1 MRQRLAGSA
10 TSTRINDPQ
19 YRRRFATHAKA
30 DCRSAGPSRRTCSTL
45 NKPLIRTCCTSI
57 PLSCSRICTV
67 IGSVLRAWRT
77 RNGMRCS
84 SSSSHHRSTRVPT
97 SAARRRARLISAFC
111 AIVSELSMCTRPPR
125 VLISN
130 FSRLGAALKRVN
142 CFTRHQVIVEDW
154 SGAMRC
160 SETSS
165 LHLLRTDSPSTD
177 PRDPPTARRFLEFLR
192 ERGLLDPAA
201 VERAAKVQL
210 ETRQRIDVV
219 IAELGLVPAPEF
231 LAAVAEYFGYPIL
244 SEAELP
250 ASPVLENVEASL
262 SPDFLRRNGLLP
274 IELTADALV
283 IATTDPFNT
292 EVLTAVAYEFE
303 RPVAPCLVS
312 QQDFARALQRL
323 YEPAEEP
330 SESSEPGEQAG
341 EEIFVSDDDVQR
353 LKDVASEAPVIR
365 LVNRLMRA
373 AVLQRASDI
382 HIEPAVDGLRVR
394 YRIDGVMAEV
404 EQLPPEMQA
413 GVSSRIKILAKL
425 NIAERRMPQ
434 DGRIKIA
441 VAGREIDL
449 RISTSPVMHGESI
462 VMRILDQEQ
471 VDLSFAALG
480 FDDRTADVL
489 NGLLALPNGI
499 ILVSGPTG
507 SGKTTTL
514 YSALKILNSVERKVF
529 SIEDPI
535 EYQLQGVNQMQI
547 KPAIG
552 LDFVHCLRAILRQ
565 DPDVIMVGEM
575 RDVETASTAIRASLT
590 GHLVLSTV
598 HTNSAA
604 ASVTRLLDMGVE
616 DYLLASSLSAVLAQ
630 RLVRRLCADCATPA
644 PANSA
649 LLDSLQAAFSGHP
662 HPPVASPLYRPVG
675 CPACRHTGFRGRT
688 SIAEILVVDDAVRAR
703 IKAGTTD
710 REIEAAGL
718 GNGME
723 TLYQNGLRKVFG
735 GETSLEEVL
744 RVARS

>member
-1 MRQRLAGSA
+1 
-10 TSTRINDPQ
+10 
-19 YRRRFATHAKA
+19 
-30 DCRSAGPSRRTCSTL
+30 
-45 NKPLIRTCCTSI
+45 
-57 PLSCSRICTV
+57 
-67 IGSVLRAWRT
+67 
-77 RNGMRCS
+77 MRCS
-84 SSSSHHRSTRVPT
+84 
-97 SAARRRARLISAFC
+97 
-111 AIVSELSMCTRPPR
+111 
-125 VLISN
+125 
-130 FSRLGAALKRVN
+130 GAN
-142 CFTRHQVIVEDW
+142 GW
-154 SGAMRC
+154 
-160 SETSS
+160 
-165 LHLLRTDSPSTD
+165 HLLHTDAPPTD

-192 ERGLLDPAA
+192 ERGLLDTAA

-210 ETRQRIDVV
+210 ETGQRIDVV
-219 IAELGLVPAPEF
+219 IAELGLVPAPEYM
-231 LAAVAEYFGYPIL
+231 AAVSDYFGYPIVA
-244 SEAELP
+244 EADLP
-250 ASPVLENVEASL
+250 AVTALGNLENLL
-262 SPDFLRRNGLLP
+262 SVDFMRRNGVLP
-274 IELTADALV
+274 IELAADALV

-292 EVLTAVAYEFE
+292 ETFTAIAYHADKT
-303 RPVAPCLVS
+303 VAPCLVS
-312 QQDFARALQRL
+312 QQDFSAALQRL
-323 YEPAEEP
+323 YEPNEEP
-330 SESSEPGEQAG
+330 NASISQGEQTG

-353 LKDVASEAPVIR
+353 LKDVASEAPVIQ
-365 LVNRLMRA
+365 LVNRLMRT

-382 HIEPAVDGLRVR
+382 HVEPAIDSLRVR

-404 EQLPPEMQA
+404 ERLPPEMQA
-413 GVSSRIKILAKL
+413 GVASRIKILAKL

-471 VDLSFAALG
+471 VDLSFPALG

-514 YSALKILNSVERKVF
+514 YSALKLLNSVERKVF

-535 EYQLQGVNQMQI
+535 EYQLPGVNQMQI

-630 RLVRRLCADCATPA
+630 RLVRRLCSDCAKPA
-644 PANSA
+644 PANGA
-649 LLDSLQAAFSGHP
+649 VLDRLQSAFSGHVD
-662 HPPVASPLYRPVG
+662 PPAASRLHVPVG

-688 SIAEILVVDDAVRAR
+688 SIAEILVVDVAVRTR

-723 TLYQNGLRKVFG
+723 TLYQNGLRKVFA

>member
-1 MRQRLAGSA
+1 L
-10 TSTRINDPQ
+10 
-19 YRRRFATHAKA
+19 
-30 DCRSAGPSRRTCSTL
+30 
-45 NKPLIRTCCTSI
+45 
-57 PLSCSRICTV
+57 
-67 IGSVLRAWRT
+67 
-77 RNGMRCS
+77 
-84 SSSSHHRSTRVPT
+84 
-97 SAARRRARLISAFC
+97 
-111 AIVSELSMCTRPPR
+111 
-125 VLISN
+125 
-130 FSRLGAALKRVN
+130 
-142 CFTRHQVIVEDW
+142 
-154 SGAMRC
+154 
-160 SETSS
+160 
-165 LHLLRTDSPSTD
+165 
-177 PRDPPTARRFLEFLR
+177 LEFLR

-219 IAELGLVPAPEF
+219 IAELGLVPATEF
-231 LAAVAEYFGYPIL
+231 MAAVSDYFGYPIL
-244 SEAELP
+244 GEADLRDLP
-250 ASPVLENVEASL
+250 VAENLETPL
-262 SPDFLRRNGLLP
+262 SPEFLRRNGLLP
-274 IELTADALV
+274 IEFAADALV

-292 EVLTAVAYEFE
+292 ETLAAVAYLVEK
-303 RPVAPCLVS
+303 PVAPCLVS
-312 QQDFARALQRL
+312 QQDFAVALQRL

-330 SESSEPGEQAG
+330 SESRLQSEQTA
-341 EEIFVSDDDVQR
+341 EEVFVSDDDVQR
-353 LKDVASEAPVIR
+353 LKDVASEAPVIQ

-382 HIEPAVDGLRVR
+382 HIEPAIDGLRVR

-404 EQLPPEMQA
+404 ERLPPEMQA
-413 GVSSRIKILAKL
+413 GVASRIKILAKL

-489 NGLLALPNGI
+489 NRLLALPNGI

-630 RLVRRLCADCATPA
+630 RLVRRLCADCAAPA
-644 PANSA
+644 PADSA
-649 LLDSLQAAFSGHP
+649 QLDRLQAAFSGQAHAP
-662 HPPVASPLYRPVG
+662 AASPLYRAVG

-710 REIEAAGL
+710 REIEAAAL

-723 TLYQNGLRKVFG
+723 TLYQNGLRKAFG
-735 GETSLEEVL
+735 RETCLDEVL